1 MVFFLMEEQ
10 QFYHVLIIPAGIKIA
25 EVKDVFVFSKDPKS
39 SENKLK
45 VLIYFRS
52 IASHG
57 AITFCKMYLKI
68 KRVASPTPHCGM
80 MCLVIMVVGQ
90 SPLLH
95 QFTIKNTKGT
105 ILEILP
111 NSALK
116 RICTMLLQAGHSLI
130 P

>member
-1 MVFFLMEEQ
+1 MEEQ
-10 QFYHVLIIPAGIKIA
+10 QFYHMLIIPAGIKIA

-39 SENKLK
+39 SESKLK
-45 VLIYFRS
+45 VLINFRT

-57 AITFCKMYLKI
+57 AITFGKMHLKI
-68 KRVASPTPHCGM
+68 KCVASPTPHCGM
-80 MCLVIMVVGQ
+80 IFLVTMAVGQ

-95 QFTIKNTKGT
+95 QFTVKNTKGAT
-105 ILEILP
+105 LEILP